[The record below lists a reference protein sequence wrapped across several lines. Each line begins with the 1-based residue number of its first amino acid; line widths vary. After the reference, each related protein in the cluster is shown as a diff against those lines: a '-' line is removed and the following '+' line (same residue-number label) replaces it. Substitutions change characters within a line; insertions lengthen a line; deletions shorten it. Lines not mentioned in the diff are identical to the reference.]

1 MLSSLF
7 HLARLLGALAEAEVA
22 RDGSLVALGFWQSLW
37 KDFLNIL
44 VSAEAKRYFRNMR
57 PLNIE
62 THVHFMGNSVH
73 MFPGYLSLMYS
84 NAIL

>member
-7 HLARLLGALAEAEVA
+7 HLARLLGALAEVEVA

-44 VSAEAKRYFRNMR
+44 VSAEAK
-57 PLNIE
+57 
-62 THVHFMGNSVH
+62 
-73 MFPGYLSLMYS
+73 
-84 NAIL
+84 